1 MVINMIISVNVKKIG
16 KKIASVEPTP
26 FEIEGIPTTAE
37 ELVTAC
43 VRSCVAAYN
52 SRIDDREPR
61 WISDEHFAA
70 MAAAGKMAFGLPFS
84 DKKADANEAVQTALQ
99 AFDDGLFRAF
109 VGETELES
117 RKQAIKIGENSE
129 VTFIRL
135 TMLAGRIL

>member
-1 MVINMIISVNVKKIG
+1 MIISVNVKKLG

-26 FEIEGIPTTAE
+26 FEIEGVPTTAE

-52 SRIDDREPR
+52 RRIGNREPR
-61 WISDEHFAA
+61 RVSDEQFAA
-70 MAAAGKMAFGLPFS
+70 MEVAGKIAFGLPFS
-84 DKKADANEAVQTALQ
+84 DKKADVSEAVQTALQ

-117 RKQAIKIGENSE
+117 REQAIEIGENSE

-135 TMLAGRIL
+135 TMLAGRIW

>member
-1 MVINMIISVNVKKIG
+1 MIINVNVKKLG

-26 FEIEGIPTTAE
+26 FEIEGVPTTAE

-52 SRIDDREPR
+52 RRIDGREPR
-61 WISDEHFAA
+61 LVSDEQFAA
-70 MAAAGKMAFGLPFS
+70 MEAAGKMAFGLPFS
-84 DKKADANEAVQTALQ
+84 DKKADVNEAVQTALQ

-109 VGETELES
+109 VGDTELES
-117 RKQAIKIGENSE
+117 REQAIGIGENSE

-135 TMLAGRIL
+135 TMLAGRIW

>member
-1 MVINMIISVNVKKIG
+1 MIISVNVKKLG
-16 KKIASVEPTP
+16 KKIASVEPMP
-26 FEIEGIPTTAE
+26 FEIEGIPMTAE

-52 SRIDDREPR
+52 SRIDNREPR
-61 WISDEHFAA
+61 CISDEQFAA
-70 MAAAGKMAFGLPFS
+70 MEAAGKMAFGLPFS
-84 DKKADANEAVQTALQ
+84 DKKANANEAVQTALQ

-117 RKQAIKIGENSE
+117 REQEIKIGENSE

-135 TMLAGRIL
+135 TMLAGRIW

>member
-1 MVINMIISVNVKKIG
+1 MESTIIISVNVEKLG

-26 FEIEGIPTTAE
+26 FEIEGIPMTAE

-52 SRIDDREPR
+52 SRFDSREPR
-61 WISDEHFAA
+61 CISDEQFAA
-70 MAAAGKMAFGLPFS
+70 MEAAGKMAFGLPFS

-117 RKQAIKIGENSE
+117 REQEIKIGENSE

-135 TMLAGRIL
+135 TMLAGRIW

>member
-1 MVINMIISVNVKKIG
+1 MIISVNVKKLG
-16 KKIASVEPTP
+16 KKSASVEPTP
-26 FEIEGIPTTAE
+26 FEIEGIPMTAE

-52 SRIDDREPR
+52 SRFDSREPR
-61 WISDEHFAA
+61 CISDEQFAA
-70 MAAAGKMAFGLPFS
+70 MEAAGKMAFGLPFS

-109 VGETELES
+109 VGKTELES
-117 RKQAIKIGENSE
+117 REQEIKIGENSE

-135 TMLAGRIL
+135 TMLAGRIW